1 MIQRIWRYLTVLQY
15 PYPNPIDRQQ
25 GRDILRGLSGFILLI
40 VVGQYLPIAFGVF
53 SFEQVGAFQL
63 LLLPLAL
70 VVTFL
75 LVQQGQLN
83 WAKRIFIGALILAVG
98 SPLADG
104 FTNFAFFSLIVPL
117 VLAGTLLSWRETLV
131 VGLILAGI
139 VFVASFAQPTV
150 IVRIDDRLE
159 VLLSILPA
167 LLFATLVFVVFGI
180 NPQSVAQSFSEEQRD
195 LRQVLNAP
203 QFQNLDLD
211 EQTLLLLTIRNLRSV
226 FGYPAV
232 HIYLL
237 DDQRRKATRYYT
249 GFGLDVLQTG
259 ETLDVSSANAIGECL
274 RTGMVV
280 GINEAS
286 SPTRRRH
293 LSAGLKAGL
302 VVPLRY
308 NDEVVG
314 VLDIQAESDA
324 RFSETLIEAMLSYA
338 NRLGTA
344 LQRTRIL
351 KQLRD
356 DISEQEKL
364 IIKQRQRVRELE
376 QAQQGV
382 TSGWQTF
389 FQQYTQGI
397 FGYDVV
403 ADSGEVSY
411 ARDLPP
417 ALRMALEDG
426 DLVVTQE
433 EGHQVA
439 SLPVML
445 RDQLLGAMSFRFPQG
460 VILTERQVEL
470 LRNVVQR
477 LGLALENKRL
487 FEQSQVQA
495 QREGK
500 ANEVASV
507 LLSST
512 DVEAVLQL
520 ASKAFNEALG
530 AVNTQI
536 YLQPQ
541 LDERKPEETS

>member
-1 MIQRIWRYLTVLQY
+1 MIGRIWRYLTVLQY
-15 PYPNPIDRQQ
+15 PYANPVDRQQ
-25 GRDILRGLSGFILLI
+25 GRDILRGLFAFAFLL
-40 VVGQYLPIAFGVF
+40 VVGQYVPLTMGIV
-53 SFEQVGAFQL
+53 SLEELGAFQL
-63 LLLPLAL
+63 TLPPLAL
-70 VVTFL
+70 IVSFF

-83 WAKRIFIGALILAVG
+83 WAKRVSIGALILMVG
-98 SPLADG
+98 SLLLDG
-104 FTNFAFFSLIVPL
+104 FTSLSFVALIVPL
-117 VLAGTLLSWRETLV
+117 VLAGTLLGWRETLG
-131 VGLILAGI
+131 VGLILAGM
-139 VFVASFAQPTV
+139 VFIASFAQPSVV
-150 IVRIDDRLE
+150 IRIDNRIE
-159 VLLSILPA
+159 ILLAILPSV
-167 LLFATLVFVVFGI
+167 LFATLVLVIFGT
-180 NPQSVAQSFSEEQRD
+180 NPQNIAQDFAEELRD
-195 LRQVLNAP
+195 LRQVLSAP

-211 EQTLLLLTIRNLRSV
+211 ENTLLLLTIRNLRTV

-237 DDQRRKATRYYT
+237 DDQRRKATRYYI
-249 GFGLDVLQTG
+249 GFGLDALQTG
-259 ETLDVSSANAIGECL
+259 ETLDVSVANAIGECL
-274 RTGMVV
+274 RTGAVV

-286 SPTRRRH
+286 SPVRRRH

-302 VVPLRY
+302 VVPLRH

-389 FQQYTQGI
+389 FQQYTQGT

-403 ADSGEVSY
+403 AESGEVTY

-445 RDQLLGAMSFRFPQG
+445 RDQLLGAMSFRFPKG
-460 VILTERQVEL
+460 FILTERQIEL

-487 FEQSQVQA
+487 FEQSQAQA

-520 ASKAFNEALG
+520 ASKAFNEVLG